1 MVTTEAASRAG
12 SVQSVERAFGLLE
25 LLADAGG
32 SLGLTQLA
40 SASGLPL
47 PTIHRLMATLTTR
60 GYVRRESSRRYSLGP
75 RLVRLGEAAS
85 RAFGVW
91 ARPSLRKLVDL
102 TGETANLAMLDG
114 DTVLYVAQAPSP
126 HSMRMFTEPGRRVL
140 PHCTGV
146 GKALLAQ
153 LPADD
158 ARAILARTGMPAQ
171 TPATVT
177 DPDKLIDQLTVIRT
191 QGFAT
196 DDGEQEIGV
205 RCVAV
210 PVTGAPGLVAI
221 SVSGPQARV
230 TEDDVPR
237 FVPMLQRVAD
247 ELGQAAATY
256 Q

>member
-1 MVTTEAASRAG
+1 MLDTEAASRAG
-12 SVQSVERAFGLLE
+12 SVQSVERAFALLE

-85 RAFGVW
+85 RTFGVW
-91 ARPSLRKLVDL
+91 ARPSLRKLVDQ

-153 LPADD
+153 MSPDD
-158 ARAILARTGMPAQ
+158 ARAILVRTGMPAQ
-171 TPATVT
+171 TQATIT
-177 DPDKLIDQLTVIRT
+177 DPDTLIDQLAVIRT
-191 QGFAT
+191 QGFAI

-210 PVTGAPGLVAI
+210 PVTAAPGLVAI

-237 FVPMLQRVAD
+237 IVPILQEVAD
-247 ELGQAAATY
+247 ELGEAAATY

>member
-1 MVTTEAASRAG
+1 MPDAEGASRNG
-12 SVQSVERAFGLLE
+12 SVQSVERVFTLLE
-25 LLADAGG
+25 LLTDAGG

-91 ARPSLRKLVDL
+91 AGPSLRKLVDL

-153 LPADD
+153 MAAED

-171 TPATVT
+171 TPATIT
-177 DPDKLIDQLTVIRT
+177 DPDKLIDQLTIIRT
-191 QGFAT
+191 QGFAI

-210 PVTGAPGLVAI
+210 PVTAAPGLVAI

-230 TEDDVPR
+230 TEDDVRR
-237 FVPMLQRVAD
+237 FVPMLQQVAD
-247 ELGQAAATY
+247 ELGQAVATY